1 MFTFVCV
8 NMCVCVYVH
17 VQLCV
22 QVGLCTCIQVC
33 AYVSVSVEVCT
44 CTGMC
49 NECMPTCAY
58 RCGEHPAVGGA
69 PEGKER
75 EQVPLT
81 VFIGAVTLDYFP
93 YLLENCNFI

>member
-1 MFTFVCV
+1 MSACP
-8 NMCVCVYVH
+8 H
-17 VQLCV
+17 VRTGV
-22 QVGLCTCIQVC
+22 
-33 AYVSVSVEVCT
+33 VST
-44 CTGMC
+44 LQW
-49 NECMPTCAY
+49 
-58 RCGEHPAVGGA
+58 GA